1 MCTKYVVLI
10 PDGMADDPL
19 AELGGLTPLE
29 AADTPHMDALAGK
42 GLVGMVR
49 NVPAGMSP
57 GSDVAVMS
65 VLGYDP
71 ARYHT
76 GRAPLEAPAIGVD
89 LEPDQIAYR
98 MNLVT
103 IADGQM
109 VDFAA
114 GHISNDEATV
124 LVETLEQSIGSEE
137 FRFYSGTS
145 YRHLLVT
152 TDRDLLEMTCTPP
165 HDIIG
170 QSIINYLPRG
180 PKAERL
186 LDLMDR
192 AGEILESH
200 EINVQR
206 KETGKNRAN
215 RIWFWGQG
223 VRPQMPL
230 FKDVFGISGAIIS
243 AVPLLQSLAT
253 YLGLERVYVDG
264 MTGYLDTNYIGKGK
278 AAVET
283 LKKHDF
289 VCIHVEAP
297 DEAGHCGDYQAK
309 IEAIERIDQDVLG
322 TVIDDLNHYDHWR
335 ILVLPDHPTPVTLRT
350 HTSKPVPFLLCGTG
364 IDSVG
369 VKEMGES
376 HARSTGI
383 LIDKGHRLMEILLA
397 KRSIDIRSGYK
408 IGSI

>member
-1 MCTKYVVLI
+1 MNTKYIVLI

-89 LEPDQIAYR
+89 LEPGQIAYR

-200 EINVQR
+200 EINVRR
-206 KETGKNRAN
+206 KESGKNPAN

-223 VRPQMPL
+223 VRPQVPL

-243 AVPLLQSLAT
+243 AVPLLQSLAA
-253 YLGLERVYVDG
+253 YLGLERVHVDG
-264 MTGYLDTNYIGKGK
+264 ITGYLDTNYSGKGK
-278 AAVET
+278 AAVEA

-297 DEAGHCGDYQAK
+297 DEAGHSGDYQAK

-322 TVIDDLNHYDHWR
+322 TVIDGLSHYDQWR

-364 IDSVG
+364 IDPIG
-369 VKEMGES
+369 VDKMGES

-383 LIDKGHRLMEILLA
+383 LIDKGHRLMEILLE

-408 IGSI
+408 TGSI

>member
-1 MCTKYVVLI
+1 
-10 PDGMADDPL
+10 
-19 AELGGLTPLE
+19 
-29 AADTPHMDALAGK
+29 
-42 GLVGMVR
+42 
-49 NVPAGMSP
+49 
-57 GSDVAVMS
+57 
-65 VLGYDP
+65 
-71 ARYHT
+71 
-76 GRAPLEAPAIGVD
+76 
-89 LEPDQIAYR
+89 

-186 LDLMDR
+186 IDLIDR

-206 KETGKNRAN
+206 KESGKNPAN

-243 AVPLLQSLAT
+243 AVPLLQSLAA

-264 MTGYLDTNYIGKGK
+264 MTGYLDTNYSGKGK
-278 AAVET
+278 AVVEV

-297 DEAGHCGDYQAK
+297 DEAGHSGDYQAK

-322 TVIDDLNHYDHWR
+322 TVIDGLSHYDQWR
-335 ILVLPDHPTPVTLRT
+335 ILVLPDHPTPVALRT

-383 LIDKGHRLMEILLA
+383 LIDKGHQLMEILLE
-397 KRSIDIRSGYK
+397 KRSIDIKSGYK
-408 IGSI
+408 TES

>member
-152 TDRDLLEMTCTPP
+152 KDRDLLEMTCTPP

-200 EINVQR
+200 EINVRR
-206 KETGKNRAN
+206 KESGKNPAN

-289 VCIHVEAP
+289 VCIHVEAR

-322 TVIDDLNHYDHWR
+322 TVIDDLNHYDQWR
-335 ILVLPDHPTPVTLRT
+335 ILVLPDHSTPVTLRT

>member
-1 MCTKYVVLI
+1 MNTKYIVLI

-29 AADTPHMDALAGK
+29 AADTPHMNALAGR

-89 LEPDQIAYR
+89 LEPGLIAYR
-98 MNLVT
+98 MNLIT
-103 IADGQM
+103 ITNGQM

-124 LVETLEQSIGSEE
+124 LVETLEQFIGSEE

-152 TDRDLLEMTCTPP
+152 TDRDLLEMTCRPP

-206 KETGKNRAN
+206 KETGKNPAN

-243 AVPLLQSLAT
+243 AVPLLQSLAA
-253 YLGLERVYVDG
+253 YLGLECVHVDG

-278 AAVET
+278 AAVEA

-322 TVIDDLNHYDHWR
+322 TVVDDLNHYDQWR

-383 LIDKGHRLMEILLA
+383 LIDKGHRLTEILLE
-397 KRSIDIRSGYK
+397 KRSIDI
-408 IGSI
+408 

>member
-1 MCTKYVVLI
+1 MKYVVLI

-19 AELGGLTPLE
+19 EELGGLTPLE

-42 GLVGMVR
+42 GLVGLVR

-103 IADGQM
+103 IVDGQM

-114 GHISNDEATV
+114 GHISSDEATV

-152 TDRDLLEMTCTPP
+152 KDRDLLEMTCTPP

-186 LDLMDR
+186 LDLMNR

-200 EINVQR
+200 EINVRR
-206 KETGKNRAN
+206 KESGKNRAN

-376 HARSTGI
+376 HARSTRI
-383 LIDKGHRLMEILLA
+383 LIDKGHRLTEILLE

-408 IGSI
+408 TGAI

>member
-1 MCTKYVVLI
+1 MNTKYIVLI

-71 ARYHT
+71 VRYHT

-89 LEPDQIAYR
+89 LEPGQIAYR

-152 TDRDLLEMTCTPP
+152 TDKDLLEMTCTPP

-200 EINVQR
+200 EINVRR
-206 KETGKNRAN
+206 KESGKNPAN

-223 VRPQMPL
+223 VRPQVPL

-243 AVPLLQSLAT
+243 AVPLLQSLAA
-253 YLGLERVYVDG
+253 YLGLERVHVDG
-264 MTGYLDTNYIGKGK
+264 ITGYLDTNYSGKGK
-278 AAVET
+278 AAVEA

-297 DEAGHCGDYQAK
+297 DEAGHSGDYQAK

-322 TVIDDLNHYDHWR
+322 TVIDGLSHYDQWR

-383 LIDKGHRLMEILLA
+383 LIDKGHRLMEILLE

-408 IGSI
+408 TGSI

>member
-1 MCTKYVVLI
+1 MNTKYIVLI

-29 AADTPHMDALAGK
+29 AADTPHMNALAGR

-89 LEPDQIAYR
+89 LEPGLIAYR
-98 MNLVT
+98 MNLIT
-103 IADGQM
+103 ITNGQM

-124 LVETLEQSIGSEE
+124 LVETLEQFIGSEE

-152 TDRDLLEMTCTPP
+152 TDRDLLEMTCRPP

-206 KETGKNRAN
+206 KETGKNPAN

-243 AVPLLQSLAT
+243 AVPLLQGLAA
-253 YLGLERVYVDG
+253 YLGLECVHVDG

-278 AAVET
+278 AAVEA

-322 TVIDDLNHYDHWR
+322 TVVDDLNHYDQWR

-383 LIDKGHRLMEILLA
+383 LIDKGHRLTEILLE
-397 KRSIDIRSGYK
+397 KRSIDI
-408 IGSI
+408 

>member
-1 MCTKYVVLI
+1 MNTKYIVLI

-29 AADTPHMDALAGK
+29 AADTPHMNALAGR

-89 LEPDQIAYR
+89 LEPGLIAYR
-98 MNLVT
+98 MNLIT
-103 IADGQM
+103 ITNGQM

-124 LVETLEQSIGSEE
+124 LVETLEQFIGSEE

-152 TDRDLLEMTCTPP
+152 TDRDLLEMTCRPP

-206 KETGKNRAN
+206 KESGKNPAN

-243 AVPLLQSLAT
+243 AVPLLQSLAA
-253 YLGLERVYVDG
+253 YLGLECVHVDG

-278 AAVET
+278 AAVEA

-322 TVIDDLNHYDHWR
+322 TVVDDLNHYDQWR

-383 LIDKGHRLMEILLA
+383 LIDKGHRLTEILLE
-397 KRSIDIRSGYK
+397 KRSIDI
-408 IGSI
+408 

>member
-1 MCTKYVVLI
+1 MNTKYIVLI

-29 AADTPHMDALAGK
+29 AADTPHMNALAGR

-89 LEPDQIAYR
+89 LEPGLIAYR
-98 MNLVT
+98 MNLIT
-103 IADGQM
+103 ITNGQM
-109 VDFAA
+109 VDFTA

-124 LVETLEQSIGSEE
+124 LVETLEQFIGSEE

-152 TDRDLLEMTCTPP
+152 TDRDLLEMTCRPP

-206 KETGKNRAN
+206 KESGKNPAN

-243 AVPLLQSLAT
+243 AVPLLQSLAA
-253 YLGLERVYVDG
+253 YLGLECVHVDG

-278 AAVET
+278 AAVEA

-322 TVIDDLNHYDHWR
+322 TVVDDLNHYDQWR

-383 LIDKGHRLMEILLA
+383 LIDKGHRLTEILLE
-397 KRSIDIRSGYK
+397 KRSIDI
-408 IGSI
+408 

>member
-1 MCTKYVVLI
+1 MNTKYIVLI

-29 AADTPHMDALAGK
+29 AADTPHMNALAGR

-89 LEPDQIAYR
+89 LEPGLIAYR
-98 MNLVT
+98 MNLIT
-103 IADGQM
+103 ITNGQM
-109 VDFAA
+109 VDFTA

-124 LVETLEQSIGSEE
+124 LVETLEQFIGSEE

-152 TDRDLLEMTCTPP
+152 TDRDLLEMTCRPP

-206 KETGKNRAN
+206 KETGKNPAN

-243 AVPLLQSLAT
+243 AVPLLQSLAA
-253 YLGLERVYVDG
+253 YLGLECVHVDG

-278 AAVET
+278 AAVEA

-322 TVIDDLNHYDHWR
+322 TVVDDLNHYDQWR

-383 LIDKGHRLMEILLA
+383 LIDKGHRLTEILLE
-397 KRSIDIRSGYK
+397 KRSIDI
-408 IGSI
+408 

>member
-1 MCTKYVVLI
+1 MNTKYIVLI

-19 AELGGLTPLE
+19 KELGGRTPLE
-29 AADTPHMDALAGK
+29 AAGTPNMDALAGK
-42 GLVGMVR
+42 GLVGRVC
-49 NVPAGMSP
+49 NVPVGMSP

-89 LEPDQIAYR
+89 LKPGRIAYR

-109 VDFAA
+109 ADFAA
-114 GHISNDEATV
+114 GHISSNDAAV
-124 LVETLEQSIGSEE
+124 LVEALQATLGSNE
-137 FRFYSGTS
+137 FRFYPGTS

-152 TDRDLLEMTCTPP
+152 TDRDLLKMTCTPP

-170 QSIINYLPRG
+170 QSIKTYLPSG
-180 PKAERL
+180 LKAERL

-192 AGEILESH
+192 AEEILENH
-200 EINVQR
+200 EINVLR
-206 KETGKNRAN
+206 KESGKNPAN

-223 VRPQMPL
+223 VRPEMPL

-243 AVPLLQSLAT
+243 AVPLLQSLAA
-253 YLGLERVYVDG
+253 YLGLERVHVDG
-264 MTGYLDTNYIGKGK
+264 ITGYLDTNYSGKGK
-278 AAVET
+278 AAVEA

-297 DEAGHCGDYQAK
+297 DEAGHSGDYQAK
-309 IEAIERIDQDVLG
+309 IEAIERIDRDVLG
-322 TVIDDLNHYDHWR
+322 TVLDGLKHYDQWR

-350 HTSKPVPFLLCGTG
+350 HTSNPVPFVLCGTG
-364 IDSVG
+364 IDPDSVD
-369 VKEMGES
+369 KMGES

-383 LIDKGHRLMEILLA
+383 LIDKGHRLMEILLE
-397 KRSIDIRSGYK
+397 KRSIDIRSGNK

>member
-19 AELGGLTPLE
+19 EELGGLTPLE
-29 AADTPHMDALAGK
+29 AADTPHMNALAGK
-42 GLVGMVR
+42 GLVGLVR

-89 LEPDQIAYR
+89 LEPGRIAYR

-103 IADGQM
+103 IVDGQM
-109 VDFAA
+109 ADFAA
-114 GHISNDEATV
+114 GHISSDEAGV
-124 LVETLEQSIGSEE
+124 LVETLQRTLGSNE

-145 YRHLLVT
+145 YRHLMLT

-170 QSIINYLPRG
+170 QSIEAYLPSG

-192 AGEILESH
+192 AGEILENH
-200 EINVQR
+200 EINVRR
-206 KETGKNRAN
+206 KEAGKNPAN

-243 AVPLLQSLAT
+243 AVPLLQSLAA
-253 YLGLERVYVDG
+253 YLGLERLHVDG
-264 MTGYLDTNYIGKGK
+264 ITGYLDTNYIGKGK
-278 AAVET
+278 AAVEA
-283 LKKHDF
+283 LKKYDF

-297 DEAGHCGDYQAK
+297 DEAGHSGDYQAK

-322 TVIDDLNHYDHWR
+322 TVIDGLNHYDQWR

-350 HTSKPVPFLLCGTG
+350 HTSNPVPFLLCGTG
-364 IDSVG
+364 IDPDG
-369 VKEMGES
+369 VDKMGES

-383 LIDKGHRLMEILLA
+383 LIDKGHRLMKILLE

-408 IGSI
+408 TGSI